1 VRPLASCLPLCS
13 RNLSGDV
20 SRADESHAENAMGR
34 ERVIHLAKETT
45 DAERER
51 NPVIS
56 LNQGQVDP
64 LLAGGPNLNPVL
76 PSWNLPFRLP
86 PSEW

>member
-64 LLAGGPNLNPVL
+64 LLAGGPSLNPVFTL
-76 PSWNLPFRLP
+76 MESSFQTP
-86 PSEW
+86 PV